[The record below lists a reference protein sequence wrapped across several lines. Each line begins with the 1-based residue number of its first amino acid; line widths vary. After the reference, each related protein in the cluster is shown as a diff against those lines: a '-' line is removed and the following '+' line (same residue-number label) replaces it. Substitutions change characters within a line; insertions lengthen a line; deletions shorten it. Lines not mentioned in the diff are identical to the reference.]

1 MGGAHEAG
9 YGAPRGFSLRA
20 SDREAERVL
29 QSGDLYSAALAFL
42 DGRIRIEGDLF
53 AALRELGGRGRG
65 GFRQWLY
72 TALARTW
79 RLRPESWYLSRSR
92 ARRNIRFHYDH
103 PLDFYRQFLDS
114 RLVYSCAY
122 FEQPGMS
129 LDQAQAAKLDLVCR
143 KLDLKPGERF
153 YDVGCGFGALV
164 AHAAEHYGARA
175 GGGTLSRRQFDEAG
189 AMLRERG
196 LERRARVEL
205 TDYRD
210 LHGRFDKMAS
220 IGMVEHVGLRR
231 LDGYFARI
239 HSVLAPE
246 GLFLNHGIA
255 RPETVEPGPGWVFLQ
270 RRVFPGGDLPHLS
283 QIVRG
288 AEKAGFEVLDVENL
302 RPHYARTCRLWVE
315 RLLSHEELCT
325 ELVGAATFRTW
336 VLYLAVSSL
345 NFEAGL
351 TDVFQGLLMKRG
363 AAPRHWTRRYIYP

>member
-1 MGGAHEAG
+1 MGAHEAG
-9 YGAPRGFSLRA
+9 YGAPRGFSIRA
-20 SDREAERVL
+20 SDPKAERVL
-29 QSGDLYSAALAFL
+29 QHGDLYSAALAFL

-53 AALRELGGRGRG
+53 AALRELSGRGRG

-79 RLRPESWYLSRSR
+79 RLRPEAWYLSRSR

-129 LDQAQAAKLDLVCR
+129 LDQAQAAKLDLICR
-143 KLDLKPGERF
+143 KLDVKPGERF

-175 GGGTLSRRQFDEAG
+175 GGCTLSRRQFEAAG
-189 AMLRERG
+189 TLFRERG
-196 LERRARVEL
+196 LNRRARVEL
-205 TDYRD
+205 ADYRD
-210 LHGRFDKMAS
+210 LHGRFDKMSS

-239 HSVLAPE
+239 HSVLAPD
-246 GLFLNHGIA
+246 GVFLNHGIA

-270 RRVFPGGDLPHLS
+270 RRVFPGGDLPRLS
-283 QIVRG
+283 QIVLK

-351 TDVFQGLLMKRG
+351 TDVFQVLLMKRG